1 MSASLDNL
9 LDDFFAVDAMNFGP
23 TAHRITLHPAQQLIR
38 EEARRFNVI
47 AAGRRIGKT
56 YLDSDLLIETAEAGF
71 PAGYFAPTYK
81 FLLEGWRGIK
91 EAAAPLILRQNDSE
105 HRIELTTGGI
115 IEAWSL
121 DSEGGSASSS
131 VKRYKA
137 GRSRKYKRVCVD
149 EAALIPDLQS
159 VFDYA
164 IAPTLID
171 LKGDAWF
178 TSTPSGKGAFYRMWL
193 KGQKEGI
200 LMDANP
206 DWKSWQMPTSMN
218 PYIDPAEIER
228 ARREYPDAVFQQEYL
243 AQFLEDGGAVF
254 RNIAACTR
262 EKDEVWRERFEPYHV
277 YVISWDLAKKEDFSV
292 MTVIDCT
299 TKTVVNIDR
308 FNHVEYMLQIPRLVR
323 LVEAFQP
330 TEIVVE
336 ENANEALIE
345 VLQQTQYNKIGVR
358 PKHGMRLAHVELIET
373 GQITKEEAELA
384 AAAIARIETSLSPAE
399 RQMAT
404 YRSLLP
410 ITPFMATNISKEEA
424 IQALVLAFE
433 RKEITIPRDA
443 ALLAELEVF
452 GMERLPSGRFRY
464 AAPEGEHDDTVI
476 SLAEGWYKAR
486 RYMSEEALTPRVRAI
501 RQLAPELQPQNIT
514 DTTHPMATNSQQYWL
529 QTFEKRIAQG
539 SRSHFMQKLHDRQ

>member
-1 MSASLDNL
+1 MRSQLPISRGLEAALN
-9 LDDFFAVDAMNFGP
+9 DFFSIEAQYGGP
-23 TAHRITLHPAQQLIR
+23 RPHRLGLHPAQRQVR
-38 EEARRFNVI
+38 AEARRFNVI
-47 AAGRRIGKT
+47 DCGRRWGKTLLDCDLLAETAAAG
-56 YLDSDLLIETAEAGF
+56 Y

-81 FLLEGWRGIK
+81 YLLAGWRDIK
-91 EAAAPLILRQNDSE
+91 ASVAALTRSANDSE
-105 HRIELTTGGI
+105 HRIELTTGGS

-121 DSEGGSASSS
+121 DNEGGGSSTR
-131 VKRYKA
+131 KYKA
-137 GRSRKYKRVCVD
+137 GRSRKYKRVCID
-149 EAALIPDLQS
+149 EAALIPNLQA

-193 KGQKEGI
+193 KGQKEG
-200 LMDANP
+200 LAVDPNS
-206 DWKSWQMPTSMN
+206 DWMSWQMPTAAN
-218 PYIDPAEIER
+218 PYIPPDEIER
-228 ARREYPDAVFQQEYL
+228 ARRDYPDAVFRQEYL
-243 AQFLEDGGAVF
+243 AEFLEDGGAVF

-262 EKDEVWRERFEPYHV
+262 AKAEVWRDCLDPYHV

-308 FNHVEYMLQIPRLVR
+308 FNHVEYMLQVPRLVA
-323 LVEAFQP
+323 LAEAFQP

-345 VLQQTQYNKIGVR
+345 LLQQTSYTKLGKR
-358 PKHGMRLAHVELIET
+358 PAHAVLV
-373 GQITKEEAELA
+373 GQEVVTREEAEAA
-384 AAAIARIETSLSPAE
+384 AAAIARMELALGPKS
-399 RQMAT
+399 T

-410 ITPFMATNISKEEA
+410 ITPFMATNASKEEA
-424 IQALVLAFE
+424 VQALVLAFE
-433 RKEITIPRDA
+433 RREITIPDDA
-443 ALLAELEVF
+443 ALLTELEVF

-476 SLAEGWYKAR
+476 SLAEGWYRAR

-501 RQLAPELQPQNIT
+501 RQLQPSLQPQNIASNP
-514 DTTHPMATNSQQYWL
+514 HPMAANSQQYWL
-529 QTFEKRIAQG
+529 NTYEAQIKR
-539 SRSHFMQKLHDRQ
+539 SHRTHFMQKLHGDA